1 MTLDIHLTNPRLSH
15 TFLDVGWT
23 VKRFEEVR
31 MNKLDIVAA
40 VLYKALQWR
49 AIQRRRLSAPARG

>member
-1 MTLDIHLTNPRLSH
+1 
-15 TFLDVGWT
+15 
-23 VKRFEEVR
+23 